1 MSLPTHTPHLTQ
13 FISHNSSHTIHLTQL
28 HLVLLLR
35 GRRNTLTLWRLPARA
50 WTPLEPGCFRMAGS
64 AFDALGA
71 TFTFCCSWSCF
82 CVAGTALTLW
92 RLPARLDAAGARLLS
107 RGKRSTLGATFVWQ
121 AQHKL
126 QSYIS
131 SHTPHLIHPPSCI
144 SSYIS
149 SHKPAFQNYGFTCG
163 VIRGFNLFTTLG
175 QANGQTLPLASSQP
189 KNLRFWRCCSRQC
202 WKRSGAAGRYR
213 PQ

>member
-1 MSLPTHTPHLTQ
+1 M
-13 FISHNSSHTIHLTQL
+13 
-28 HLVLLLR
+28 LLLR

-50 WTPLEPGCFRMAGS
+50 WTPLDPGCFRMAGS

-71 TFTFCCSWSCF
+71 TFTFFCSWSCF

-149 SHKPAFQNYGFTCG
+149 SHKPAFQNYSFKCG

-202 WKRSGAAGRYR
+202 WKRSGGCR
-213 PQ
+213 PLSSSMNRRTVQLQQTS

>member
-1 MSLPTHTPHLTQ
+1 M
-13 FISHNSSHTIHLTQL
+13 
-28 HLVLLLR
+28 
-35 GRRNTLTLWRLPARA
+35 
-50 WTPLEPGCFRMAGS
+50 
-64 AFDALGA
+64 
-71 TFTFCCSWSCF
+71 
-82 CVAGTALTLW
+82 AGTALTLW

-149 SHKPAFQNYGFTCG
+149 SHKPAFQNYSFKCG

-189 KNLRFWRCCSRQC
+189 KKSEILEVLLQAVLEEVRGLPAAIVLNEQADSPAATDILSRLKARFAQGIADGSVEVRMAQ
-202 WKRSGAAGRYR
+202 
-213 PQ
+213 P